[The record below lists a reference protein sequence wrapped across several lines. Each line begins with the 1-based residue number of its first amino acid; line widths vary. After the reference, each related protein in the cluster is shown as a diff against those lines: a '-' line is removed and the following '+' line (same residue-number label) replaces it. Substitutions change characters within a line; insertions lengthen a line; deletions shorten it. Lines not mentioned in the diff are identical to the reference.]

1 MMAQLTLKPTS
12 NFRGSNM
19 NSFLERFFEDTNLMN
34 STRGSFIPKVDI
46 AETEKDFE
54 IHVAVPGLEKTD
66 FQIAIEEDRLIVSGE
81 RKLKEE
87 KKEKNYHSIETHYGS
102 FSRSFYIPEN
112 VDKAAIGATY
122 ESGILKLLL
131 LKDEKKNIKK
141 LVEVK

>member
-1 MMAQLTLKPTS
+1 MAQLTLKPTS
-12 NFRGSNM
+12 NFRGGNI
-19 NSFLERFFEDTNLMN
+19 NSFLERFFEDTNLMT
-34 STRGSFIPKVDI
+34 SSRGSFIPKVDI
-46 AETEKDFE
+46 AETEKEFE
-54 IHVAVPGLEKTD
+54 IQVAVPGLEKSD

-112 VDKAAIGATY
+112 VDKAAIEATY
-122 ESGILKLLL
+122 EGGILRLSLP
-131 LKDEKKNIKK
+131 KDEKKNVKK